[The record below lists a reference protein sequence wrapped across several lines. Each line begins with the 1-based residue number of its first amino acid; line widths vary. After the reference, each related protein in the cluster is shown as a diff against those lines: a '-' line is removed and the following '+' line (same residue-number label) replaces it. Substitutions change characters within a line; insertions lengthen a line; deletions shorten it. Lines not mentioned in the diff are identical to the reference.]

1 MTARP
6 CKLAHFRC
14 DGFTLIELLVVLVI
28 LGLVVLGGSS
38 ALSASL
44 PALRLKSA
52 TRIMA
57 DDLRATRRLALLQR
71 REAAFRLVPGAYVPH
86 EGELPHALPSGT
98 QSRLTTIIGE
108 ARTNPDRIRFFADGS
123 STGGRIEL
131 QLGERRSGVEVDWLT
146 GRVRVDE

>member
-1 MTARP
+1 MTAPPYRRAPP
-6 CKLAHFRC
+6 CRG
-14 DGFTLIELLVVLVI
+14 GFTLIELLVVLAI
-28 LGLVVLGGSS
+28 LGLVALGGSN

-52 TRIMA
+52 TRILA
-57 DDLRATRRLALLQR
+57 DDLRATRRLAMVQR
-71 REAAFRLVPGAYVPH
+71 REAAFRLVPGAYVAH
-86 EGELPHALPSGT
+86 EGESPRALPPGT
-98 QSRLTTIIGE
+98 QSRLATITGGP
-108 ARTNPDRIRFFADGS
+108 RTNADQIRFFADGS